1 MPIYEY
7 LCENCGHTFE
17 ELQSMKE
24 KPLIICPNCGKET
37 LKRLIG
43 TGTGIIFKGSGFY
56 LTDYKNKKTS
66 QSDKHSSEKK
76 REITKKDTPKKESKK
91 ENKPGKKE

>member
-7 LCENCGHTFE
+7 LCENCGHLFE
-17 ELQSMKE
+17 ELQTMKE
-24 KPLIICPNCGKET
+24 EPLVTCPNCGKDT

-56 LTDYKNKKTS
+56 LTDYKNKKS
-66 QSDKHSSEKK
+66 NPAESSAKDKSDVSSKK
-76 REITKKDTPKKESKK
+76 ETTKKESKK
-91 ENKPGKKE
+91 DNKPGKKE